1 MRKHISLGFILAS
14 ALAATTVAIAAPS
27 GQNAA
32 PDAGQSHGWHGHG
45 HHGDRGD
52 RGMGLDKLNL
62 TDAQKASVKQI
73 MHGSM
78 SQNKSQRDAL
88 RQQRDAFHSMTPDQ
102 VGYQAAAT
110 RMAQAEGDA
119 MQQRVLQRA
128 TIEAKIYAVLTP
140 TQKAQLATM
149 KTQREARKAQW
160 KKFKSEQ
167 PAPGVSTSAQ

>member
-14 ALAATTVAIAAPS
+14 ALAATTIAVAAPS
-27 GQNAA
+27 GQDAG

-45 HHGDRGD
+45 HHGDRS
-52 RGMGLDKLNL
+52 MGFEKLNL
-62 TDAQKASVKQI
+62 TDTQKASVKQI
-73 MHGSM
+73 MHDGF
-78 SQNKSQRDAL
+78 SQNKTQREAL

-167 PAPGVSTSAQ
+167 PAPGVSSSAQ